1 MLTRNPNVSEGVVP
15 MSVADMDFYTAPEIR
30 EEIKRFVTDETLGY
44 TKPTDS
50 YLASVT
56 NFFSNYHGYDAEKEW
71 ITTTPGVVS
80 ALATSVKSFTEE
92 GDGVLI
98 FTPIYNP
105 FYSVIEGQNRKIV
118 DCPLIYDEDR
128 YSINFDQ
135 FKELVAREDTKLMLL
150 CSPHNP
156 GGTVWTQSE
165 LEQIAEIA
173 EKNDL
178 VVVSDEIHSDI
189 TFDDHTHTVFNN
201 VNDTIGNRSILC
213 TAASKTFN
221 IAGLQCSNIFIENE
235 DMRNTFIENN
245 DNIGLERANILGLV
259 ATKAAY
265 DKGLNWLEE
274 VKVVIEEN
282 LKIVKNSLLTMT
294 IYSKSCHQKQV
305 SPLGLI
311 LKI

>member
-1 MLTRNPNVSEGVVP
+1 

-118 DCPLIYDEDR
+118 NCPLIYDEDR

-178 VVVSDEIHSDI
+178 VAVSDEIHSDI

-201 VNDTIGNRSILC
+201 VNNTIGNRSILC

-221 IAGLQCSNIFIENE
+221 IAGLQCSNILIE
-235 DMRNTFIENN
+235 M
-245 DNIGLERANILGLV
+245 
-259 ATKAAY
+259 
-265 DKGLNWLEE
+265 
-274 VKVVIEEN
+274 
-282 LKIVKNSLLTMT
+282 KI
-294 IYSKSCHQKQV
+294 
-305 SPLGLI
+305 
-311 LKI
+311 